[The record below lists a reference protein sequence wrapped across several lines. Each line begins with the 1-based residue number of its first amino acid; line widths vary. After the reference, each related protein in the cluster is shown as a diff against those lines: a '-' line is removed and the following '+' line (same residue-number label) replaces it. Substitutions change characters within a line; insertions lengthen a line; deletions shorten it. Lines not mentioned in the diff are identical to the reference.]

1 MIFWIKILLYSNSTS
16 NLIIFFQNPI
26 HSKQKKRRGECGVFY
41 LKMKIAALAKIVWRV
56 HDQKGKLLVLE
67 WIDAIAPID

>member
-1 MIFWIKILLYSNSTS
+1 MAKYFRVNFLECIRLL
-16 NLIIFFQNPI
+16 
-26 HSKQKKRRGECGVFY
+26 H
-41 LKMKIAALAKIVWRV
+41 LKVKNAALAKIVWRV